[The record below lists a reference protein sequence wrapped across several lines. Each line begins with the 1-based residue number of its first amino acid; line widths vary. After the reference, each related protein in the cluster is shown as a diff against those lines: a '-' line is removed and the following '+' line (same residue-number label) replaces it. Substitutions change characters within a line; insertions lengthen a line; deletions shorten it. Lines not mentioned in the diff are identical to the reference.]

1 VKECFLITCLYKSIT
16 HPNKVEKERMSKAA
30 DMAKVSA
37 KGGFHLLWGLV
48 ISTVISS
55 IATIFI
61 ARLLGS
67 DLYGL
72 YGIVLIAPNLI
83 GVFRD
88 WGINSAMIRYTAQFR
103 SEDRDLE
110 VRNIVLSGIIFE
122 IILGIALSALS
133 FALSGYL
140 AVNVFHRAEITS
152 LMQLASLS
160 ILAGGLINAATAV
173 FTGIEK
179 MELNSIMLILQ
190 SIIKTAI
197 MIALV
202 VLGFGTS
209 GAVLGYTIAM
219 IIAGLIGV
227 ALVWTQYRNL
237 PKLSNVK
244 LEIQAY
250 TKSMLTYGVPLSL
263 SAIINGFQGQFY
275 AFLLPI
281 FYLTDNTAI
290 GNYGIAS
297 TFVVLITFFA
307 TPITTMLFPAFSKL
321 NPEKDKETLRYVF
334 QFSIKYASLLVVPV
348 TALVMSLAGPAVSTL
363 FGETYSTAPLF
374 LALFAISYLFT
385 AFGSL
390 SMGNFILSQGKTTF
404 YMYLFILQAIL
415 GFPMGY
421 LLIMNF
427 GVIGLI
433 VTTLITQLLV
443 NVIML
448 YWIRIHY
455 GLTVD
460 WVSSVKILLSS
471 AVAASLTYVL
481 ILELRFSSFILLILG
496 VVFFIVVFLAATL
509 LTRTISKSD
518 IENLRGMISGLGS
531 IGKIINKVLNILE
544 KMVNFLKH

>member
-1 VKECFLITCLYKSIT
+1 
-16 HPNKVEKERMSKAA
+16 MSKAA

-55 IATIFI
+55 IATIFV

-103 SEDRDLE
+103 SEDRESE
-110 VRNIVLSGIIFE
+110 VRNIVVSGIIFD
-122 IILGIALSALS
+122 IILGIALSAVS

-140 AVNVFHRAEITS
+140 AVTVFHRPEITS
-152 LMQLASLS
+152 LMQIASLS
-160 ILAGGLINAATAV
+160 ILAGGLINAATAA

-179 MELNSIMLILQ
+179 MELNSVMLILQ
-190 SIIKTAI
+190 SVIKTVI
-197 MIALV
+197 MIVLV
-202 VLGFGTS
+202 ILGFGTS

-219 IIAGLIGV
+219 IIAGLVGV

-237 PKLSNVK
+237 PKLNNVK

-250 TKSMLTYGVPLSL
+250 TKSMLSYGVPLSL
-263 SAIINGFQGQFY
+263 STIISGFQGQFY

-297 TFVVLITFFA
+297 TFVVLIAFFA

-321 NPEKDKETLRYVF
+321 NPQKDKETLRYVF

-348 TALVMSLAGPAVSTL
+348 TALVMCLAEPAVSTL

-390 SMGNFILSQGKTTF
+390 SMGNFIISQGKTTF
-404 YMYLFILQAIL
+404 YMYLFLLQAAV

-421 LLIMNF
+421 ILIMQF
-427 GVIGLI
+427 GVLGLI
-433 VTTLITQLLV
+433 VTTIVTQLLV
-443 NVIML
+443 IIIML
-448 YWIRIHY
+448 YWIRNHY
-455 GLTVD
+455 ELTVD
-460 WVSSVKILLSS
+460 WRSSAKILLSS

-481 ILELRFSSFILLILG
+481 ILELSFSSLIRLILG
-496 VVFFIVVFLAATL
+496 VVFFTFVFLAATL
-509 LTRTISKSD
+509 LTKTISKSD
-518 IENLRGMISGLGS
+518 IENLRGMISGLGI
-531 IGKIINKVLNILE
+531 IGKISNQVLNILE
-544 KMVNFLKH
+544 KLIEILKHYLP

>member
-1 VKECFLITCLYKSIT
+1 MKECFLITCLYKSIT
-16 HPNKVEKERMSKAA
+16 HPNKVEKETMSKAA